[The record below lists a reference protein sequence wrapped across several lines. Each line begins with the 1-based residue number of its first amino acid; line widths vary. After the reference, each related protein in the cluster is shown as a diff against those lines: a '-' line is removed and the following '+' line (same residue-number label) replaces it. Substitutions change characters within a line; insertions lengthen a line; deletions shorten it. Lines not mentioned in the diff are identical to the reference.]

1 MNGLTLEKCDSDGP
15 AKCPLLGLFLEVVS
29 RHHSETCASLVGTD
43 SQEVLLV
50 S

>member
-1 MNGLTLEKCDSDGP
+1 MNESTLGKCDSDSL
-15 AKCPLLGLFLEVVS
+15 AKCPSLGLCLEVVS

-43 SQEVLLV
+43 SQGVLLV